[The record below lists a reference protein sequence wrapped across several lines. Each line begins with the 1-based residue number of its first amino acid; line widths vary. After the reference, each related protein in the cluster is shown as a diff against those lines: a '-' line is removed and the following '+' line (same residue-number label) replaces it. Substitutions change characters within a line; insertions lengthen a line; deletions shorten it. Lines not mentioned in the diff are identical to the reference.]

1 MRAQANRK
9 VTTHGTAVDIGEAGY
24 PVVREAFNRVLNNC
38 IEKVGERELKLA
50 WEVLGG
56 GEPAAEFDTLILDT
70 ALYSRPGDPFSRARR
85 KRAIDRYAP
94 KAANWDDPIE
104 AAIAAKLPDAFFSI
118 VQVERTERDG
128 RIFVRDLMDDGRR
141 LVVMDQGLA
150 SSASAGMLIAGRL
163 LDLGPWLIGFGI
175 VLPLR
180 RSEAAAILIA
190 SSHDGELS
198 DKRDALHELVYS
210 CRMGGDNLVT
220 AALEP
225 LISVI
230 SLVIDEG
237 EMDVAEMV
245 GELRNVMLS
254 AVDPA

>member
-1 MRAQANRK
+1 MELQHER
-9 VTTHGTAVDIGEAGY
+9 TTHSSPVEVAEAGY
-24 PVVREAFNRVLNNC
+24 PAVREAFNRVLNC
-38 IEKVGERELKLA
+38 CVEKIGERELKLA
-50 WEVLGG
+50 QEILGIDDP
-56 GEPAAEFDTLILDT
+56 PADFDRLILDT

-94 KAANWDDPIE
+94 KVANWDDPLE
-104 AAIAAKLPDAFFSI
+104 AAVAAALPDAFFSI
-118 VQVERTERDG
+118 VQVERSEKKDG
-128 RIFVRDLMDDGRR
+128 RVLVKDLLDDGRR
-141 LVVMDQGLA
+141 LTVMDQGL
-150 SSASAGMLIAGRL
+150 SASASPGMLIAGRL
-163 LDLGPWLIGFGI
+163 LDLGPWLMGFGI
-175 VLPLR
+175 VLSLR

-210 CRMGGDNLVT
+210 CRMRGDDLVMT
-220 AALEP
+220 ALEP

-237 EMDVAEMV
+237 DMEVAEIV